1 MSEAVPSRF
10 NVYASVTEKIA
21 AAIEAGA
28 GSFMMP
34 WHAGIAPIAMP
45 LNAVTSAPYRGIN
58 VIALW
63 AEAAVKRYV
72 TGYWASY
79 RQWQDIGAQVRR
91 NERGATIVFFK
102 KVEKGDDE
110 ALDEEQPRFVARAY
124 RVFNS
129 YQVDGW
135 QLPLP
140 EKKSQ
145 IQTNK
150 QIEAFVKATGAD
162 VRYGGLVACY
172 RHDLDCIEMPAP
184 ERFVGTDTSSP
195 TESYYA
201 VLLHELT
208 HLSGAPHRLNRVF
221 GRRYGDEAYAFEE
234 LVAELGSAFLC
245 SIFGITNEPR
255 YDHAAYVSSWL
266 DILGSDNKAIF
277 QAASHAQKAVE
288 YLTQLATSK
297 NRREGA
303 NSIASTDGDKPGR

>member
-1 MSEAVPSRF
+1 MSEEVLSKF
-10 NVYASVTEKIA
+10 SVYESVTGKIA

-45 LNAVTSAPYRGIN
+45 LNAVSKAPYRGIN
-58 VIALW
+58 IIALW

-79 RQWQDIGAQVRR
+79 RQWQEMGAQVRR
-91 NERGATIVFFK
+91 NERGATVVFFK

-140 EKKSQ
+140 EKKSEVHANQ
-145 IQTNK
+145 

-162 VRYGGLVACY
+162 VRYGGLVARY
-172 RHDLDCIEMPAP
+172 RHDLDCIEIPAP
-184 ERFVGTDTSSP
+184 DRFVGTNTSTP

-208 HLSGAPHRLNRVF
+208 HLSGAAHRLNRVF
-221 GRRYGDEAYAFEE
+221 GRRFGDEAYAFEE

-266 DILGSDNKAIF
+266 DILGRDNKAIF
-277 QAASHAQKAVE
+277 AAASHAQKAVE
-288 YLTQLATSK
+288 YLMQLATSN
-297 NRREGA
+297 NRQKEA
-303 NSIASTDGDKPGR
+303 NSTSSTDGQ